1 MAFIGD
7 IIIMA
12 DGIREPLEHPGT
24 FRTIPGSKGC
34 PMAGCLVYTLG
45 LIVKG
50 LILDGGY
57 TLYFEPT
64 KTMKEEQD
72 VE

>member
-1 MAFIGD
+1 
-7 IIIMA
+7 
-12 DGIREPLEHPGT
+12 
-24 FRTIPGSKGC
+24 
-34 PMAGCLVYTLG
+34 MAGCLVYTLG